1 MRFRR
6 VLLGHLLVTAT
17 IAAAFAWEFGSGVR
31 AIPSHVLVV
40 GEWDLALLAVLSAV
54 TAVAARLGVRLPGQ
68 TYRYLLAATCTLQAY
83 LYTLNVVSHVSWDRN
98 MTAHLVMAFAPTVWS
113 GREPFPVG
121 PIGIVAFGGGTC
133 LVIAAVFSRWGR
145 PIDRAAGSWLG
156 RSRLVR
162 AAALAVASVV
172 LFAATLRVGIGGRD
186 SLYWKQELVSS
197 FFRPEGFAF
206 EPSARRHA
214 VAAHDAVL
222 RATYPAAVPGSH
234 DKHVVLIIVDS
245 LRADHMQVYGYERPT
260 TPFLSSLVDSGRM
273 NKVRDAFSTCSES
286 FCGITSTLSS
296 REFQDISAETFQ
308 LQDVLRRKGYQAWFL
323 LSGNHRAWNGLPR
336 FYHAVDG
343 ALFDGSQSERYTM
356 DDDRLVLEGLERVP
370 PASPGHPAFFY
381 VHLMSTHYLGV
392 QFDESHV
399 FTRSDDRVSPGLEP
413 YTILE
418 RLNKPDRYDDKVLQA
433 DGMIRQVFTQLQ
445 AKHYLDDAVVVVTG
459 DHGEGLGERHWAHG
473 WHLYNEDIRCS
484 TRTVPGSH
492 VRDARRHR
500 ADAARPSRPADSR
513 LLGRTIVVPAL
524 DSALHAAP
532 DVLHSQSFR
541 RAVPRPGGV
550 VQVHRNAAVRERGTV
565 RPEEGPSRGAQSRER
580 ATGPCVPL
588 ASARERGTVSA
599 AIARDCEVNRA
610 TASGSRSPDV
620 RRCVRCEPIQ
630 DVLAVHRRLS
640 ESVGNCKASEGKRRN
655 DLNDERRALQ
665 APCDRA
671 AS

>member
-473 WHLYNEDIRCS
+473 WHLYNEDIRIPLLLYDAPPARYPDLTFGTHVDIAPTLLDRLGLPIPDSWEGQSLFRPS
-484 TRTVPGSH
+484 TRRFTQHQTYFIPNRFAVLY
-492 VRDARRHR
+492 RDREALFKFIATPQYGNEELFDLRKDPREEHNLV
-500 ADAARPSRPADSR
+500 SEQ
-513 LLGRTIVVPAL
+513 PAL
-524 DSALHAAP
+524 ASLLRQH
-532 DVLHSQSFR
+532 VS
-541 RAVPRPGGV
+541 
-550 VQVHRNAAVRERGTV
+550 
-565 RPEEGPSRGAQSRER
+565 EGP
-580 ATGPCVPL
+580 
-588 ASARERGTVSA
+588 
-599 AIARDCEVNRA
+599 
-610 TASGSRSPDV
+610 
-620 RRCVRCEPIQ
+620 
-630 DVLAVHRRLS
+630 
-640 ESVGNCKASEGKRRN
+640 
-655 DLNDERRALQ
+655 
-665 APCDRA
+665 
-671 AS
+671 